1 MGAFFIYILKSSVCL
16 VLFYLFFRV
25 LLSKETFHRF
35 NRVALLGVLFLSL
48 LIPFIEVTTNH
59 QVEVQQ
65 TMLTIE
71 QVLLMAEMEPATV
84 DATGGVAVHEVAS
97 LSWIEILL
105 LVYLSGI
112 IFFACRNLYSLIRLF
127 RLIHSGKR
135 EKLENGTTLVV
146 HEQEIAP
153 FSWMKYI
160 VISRKDLEE
169 NGREILIHEA
179 AHIRHRHSIDL
190 LVADICIFF
199 QWFNPGAWL
208 LKQELQNIHE
218 YEADETVINEGVN
231 AKEYQLLLIKKAVG
245 TRLYSMANS
254 FNHSK
259 LKKRITMMLK
269 EKSNP
274 WARLKYLYILPVAA
288 IAVTAFARPEISET
302 AEEISRMSDA
312 LGMEQA
318 SLLFSRL
325 HDISAAKVNDLTA
338 IVEAKA
344 VKTTEEPVQVAPV
357 LKDTAKPVE
366 VKYIPAEVTEK
377 LQGTPFFE
385 VVEQMPEYPGGMA
398 AALEYIQ
405 KNMRYPETAKKN
417 GTQGR
422 VTVQFI
428 IDKGGNVTDPKV
440 IRAVDKDL
448 DAEAIRLIGTMPKWK
463 PGMQKGQAVAVKYT
477 LPVMFRLEGGEMKS
491 SRTVEMSRRPGSLLD
506 SALVIVDGKEVTQ
519 SILNAINV
527 DRIMSFSVLKDA
539 ASTAIY
545 GERGKNGVILITLKE
560 DKEEYHPSE
569 TYTLKNTNDPVVLG
583 VKGTGKFTTVNGVQG
598 IYINSKKANR
608 GDVTFFVDGV
618 KIDSSVADIGEVVP
632 AERIESMSVE
642 KGTDGKGQIYI
653 TTKDK
658 RGVEKTSAK
667 GDMKVEGIVQD
678 KDGEPV
684 VGAAILIEGT
694 KSGSITDV
702 DGRFVLSASKGDKLV
717 VSYIGMK
724 TAKVKAE
731 PKVTVTLKDE

>member
-274 WARLKYLYILPVAA
+274 WARLKYLYVLPLAA
-288 IAVTAFARPEISET
+288 IAVTAFARPEISEKM
-302 AEEISRMSDA
+302 EEISA
-312 LGMEQA
+312 V
-318 SLLFSRL
+318 
-325 HDISAAKVNDLTA
+325 KVNDLA
-338 IVEAKA
+338 EIVQEKVLQDT
-344 VKTTEEPVQVAPV
+344 VKVSKDEKKDDLVVSGVKSKEEEEIV
-357 LKDTAKPVE
+357 
-366 VKYIPAEVTEK
+366 I
-377 LQGTPFFE
+377 FE
-385 VVEQMPEYPGGMA
+385 VVEQMPEYPGGMS
-398 AALEYIQ
+398 ALQ
-405 KNMRYPETAKKN
+405 KYLSEKIAGSPMKGKA
-417 GTQGR
+417 GGR
-422 VTVQFI
+422 VMVGFTVAETGKI
-428 IDKGGNVTDPKV
+428 
-440 IRAVDKDL
+440 KDVRVL
-448 DAEAIRLIGTMPKWK
+448 QSDEASLNQEAERIVSEMPDWI
-463 PGMQKGQAVAVKYT
+463 PGKQRGRPVPVKYT
-477 LPVMFRLEGGEMKS
+477 VPIRFGNIRFAENKQPLIF
-491 SRTVEMSRRPGSLLD
+491 
-506 SALVIVDGKEVTQ
+506 ADGKEISMDAMEKLDPST
-519 SILNAINV
+519 IE
-527 DRIMSFSVLKDA
+527 SFSVLKDS
-539 ASTAIY
+539 ASIKVY
-545 GERGKNGVILITLKE
+545 GKRGANGVILVNTQRGSKTKIQNKEISFSQKTTSTDAVPDFPVSGTVVDEQGRPKAGVSIIVPNTNHGTITDINGHFSLKAMKDGNLWFSFIGYKPVKASVSSTMNIRMEQEVVDLFPELSGSVKNGNSGFKVNNGVTVHGIKGEEPLVIIDGKEAMEKDALSKLAPDHIKSISVLKDKSAQVVYGDKGKNGVIIVEMLT
-560 DKEEYHPSE
+560 DDEYQARQ
-569 TYTLKNTNDPVVLG
+569 N
-583 VKGTGKFTTVNGVQG
+583 
-598 IYINSKKANR
+598 
-608 GDVTFFVDGV
+608 
-618 KIDSSVADIGEVVP
+618 
-632 AERIESMSVE
+632 
-642 KGTDGKGQIYI
+642 
-653 TTKDK
+653 K
-658 RGVEKTSAK
+658 R
-667 GDMKVEGIVQD
+667 
-678 KDGEPV
+678 
-684 VGAAILIEGT
+684 
-694 KSGSITDV
+694 
-702 DGRFVLSASKGDKLV
+702 
-717 VSYIGMK
+717 
-724 TAKVKAE
+724 
-731 PKVTVTLKDE
+731 

>member
-84 DATGGVAVHEVAS
+84 DATGGVAVYEVAS

-105 LVYLSGI
+105 LVYLAGI

-312 LGMEQA
+312 LGREQA

-366 VKYIPAEVTEK
+366 VKYIPVEVTEK

-405 KNMRYPETAKKN
+405 KNMRYPEVAKKN

-448 DAEAIRLIGTMPKWK
+448 DAEAIRLVGTMPKWK

-506 SALVIVDGKEVTQ
+506 SVLVIVDGKEVTQ

-569 TYTLKNTNDPVVLG
+569 TYTLKNTNDPVALG